1 MILAPRTVK
10 LTTRTGIDIHR
21 SLPHRSLRTIGAWCF
36 IDRFGPTAQED
47 AMSVAAHPHVGL
59 QTVSWLFEGK
69 VEHRDSLGSIQM
81 IHPGE
86 LNIMTAGRGI
96 AHSEL
101 SAPDAKIMH
110 GIQLWSVI
118 PNTFRNT
125 APIFDHYSDL
135 PVIKK
140 KGLKVR
146 LFVGEFMGEESEART
161 FSPLIGAEINLAAG
175 SSYQLPLRKDFE
187 YGVLLVAGDIAIDA
201 EEVPLTNLYY
211 SAAGKSTLQIST
223 VAGAKFV
230 LLGGTPFL
238 EEIVMWWNFIGR
250 SHDEIVEMRENWNG
264 AGVGF
269 PFFAD
274 NIGGRI
280 PAPELPNLRL
290 QPRGNI
296 HPDIS

>member
-1 MILAPRTVK
+1 
-10 LTTRTGIDIHR
+10 
-21 SLPHRSLRTIGAWCF
+21 
-36 IDRFGPTAQED
+36 
-47 AMSVAAHPHVGL
+47 MSVAAHPHVGL

-69 VEHRDSLGSIQM
+69 VEHRDSLGSVQI
-81 IHPGE
+81 IRPGE

-101 SAPDAKIMH
+101 SAPDAEIMH
-110 GIQLWSVI
+110 GIQLWTVI

-140 KGLKVR
+140 KGIKAR

-161 FSPLIGAEINLAAG
+161 FSPLVGVEINLAA
-175 SSYQLPLRKDFE
+175 SSTFQLPLRKDFE
-187 YGVLLVAGDIAIDA
+187 YGALLVAGDIAIDA

-211 SAAGKSTLQIST
+211 SAAGKSMLQIST

-250 SHDEIVEMRENWNG
+250 SHEEIAEMRADWNG
-264 AGVGF
+264 ESAAF
-269 PFFAD
+269 PFFED
-274 NIGGRI
+274 KIHGRI

-296 HPDIS
+296 RPDIS

>member
-10 LTTRTGIDIHR
+10 LTTRTGIDIRR
-21 SLPHRSLRTIGAWCF
+21 SLPHRYIRTIGAWCF
-36 IDRFGPTAQED
+36 IDHFGPTSQED

-69 VEHRDSLGSIQM
+69 VEHRDSLGSVQV

-101 SAPDAKIMH
+101 SLPEAEIMH
-110 GIQLWSVI
+110 GVQLWTVI
-118 PNTFRNT
+118 PNSVRNT

-146 LFVGEFMGEESEART
+146 LFVGEFMGEESEARI
-161 FSPLIGAEINLAAG
+161 FSPLVGAEISLAAE
-175 SSYQLPLRKDFE
+175 SSHQLPLRSDFE
-187 YGVLLVAGDIAIDA
+187 YAALLVEGDIVIDA
-201 EEVPLTNLYY
+201 ESVPLTHLFYG
-211 SAAGKSTLQIST
+211 APGKSTLQLST
-223 VAGAKFV
+223 RAGAKIV

-250 SHDEIVEMRENWNG
+250 SHDEIVEMRADWNG
-264 AGVGF
+264 ESKGF
-269 PFFAD
+269 PYFED
-274 NIGGRI
+274 KIHGRI

-296 HPDIS
+296 RPPVS